1 MNREVHWEI
10 TNRCNL
16 QCKHCLLDAG
26 KNIENELNLEE
37 AIQAIDKFCAA
48 GVNSISFTGG
58 EPFCYSN
65 FKEILAK
72 CNQYGLKIQIITNS
86 LLITKEMLKYISKNK
101 IALGISID
109 AFEKED
115 NDYIRGKGVYE
126 KVISVLDQC
135 KQIGVSVSL
144 YVTFNDFVIG
154 YVEDILRLKEL
165 YNLDKIH
172 FNDLTIDG
180 RMSHNL
186 QLISKT
192 ANIDTIKLLNK
203 CSINIYGEELV
214 GPEKTC
220 WAEADVLLMNSE
232 GNLYLCTEAKRLDS
246 SNFIGNIKS
255 FNLKRWVSDNQY
267 LSYCN
272 KPCCYWVYYNS
283 VLSYC
288 KNVPNI
294 PCCINADN
302 KEITSLNELYVA
314 FDDLNR
320 DCGKYCVN
328 CNYPDCMGY
337 IWLLEEEANL
347 MVEQGIEVVEINNR
361 VNFINSFLNDKGDID
376 VTICKPKCVHRCTE
390 TGQCTIH
397 NIRPL
402 TCHMYPFGPETID
415 GLDVWGLHTD
425 CEFVKQMEQI
435 GILSEYVMRA
445 KYILQRLSKA
455 LKEQIKEIYHY
466 VDYLSDFPDGPN
478 SFLMI
483 CQM

>member
-1 MNREVHWEI
+1 M
-10 TNRCNL
+10 
-16 QCKHCLLDAG
+16 
-26 KNIENELNLEE
+26 
-37 AIQAIDKFCAA
+37 
-48 GVNSISFTGG
+48 
-58 EPFCYSN
+58 
-65 FKEILAK
+65 
-72 CNQYGLKIQIITNS
+72 
-86 LLITKEMLKYISKNK
+86 
-101 IALGISID
+101 
-109 AFEKED
+109 
-115 NDYIRGKGVYE
+115 
-126 KVISVLDQC
+126 
-135 KQIGVSVSL
+135 
-144 YVTFNDFVIG
+144 
-154 YVEDILRLKEL
+154 
-165 YNLDKIH
+165 
-172 FNDLTIDG
+172 
-180 RMSHNL
+180 
-186 QLISKT
+186 
-192 ANIDTIKLLNK
+192 
-203 CSINIYGEELV
+203 
-214 GPEKTC
+214 
-220 WAEADVLLMNSE
+220 
-232 GNLYLCTEAKRLDS
+232 
-246 SNFIGNIKS
+246 
-255 FNLKRWVSDNQY
+255 
-267 LSYCN
+267 
-272 KPCCYWVYYNS
+272 YYNS